1 MESERKGKKIV
12 RNDRQGYTPMHVFGA
27 VWVKWG
33 KARGKA
39 MGKVSAPSPPSTPLP
54 ARHRIHPTHF
64 SIYLDLKKCYN

>member
-39 MGKVSAPSPPSTPLP
+39 RGKVIAPSPPLDPPPRP
-54 ARHRIHPTHF
+54 APYPPDTFFYI
-64 SIYLDLKKCYN
+64 S

>member
-39 MGKVSAPSPPSTPLP
+39 MGKVGKCPPPPPRPPSPPGTVST
-54 ARHRIHPTHF
+54 RHIF
-64 SIYLDLKKCYN
+64 LYILI

>member
-1 MESERKGKKIV
+1 MESERKGKKKV

-39 MGKVSAPSPPSTPLP
+39 RGKVSAPPPPLDPPPRPAPVST
-54 ARHRIHPTHF
+54 RHIF
-64 SIYLDLKKCYN
+64 LYIFI

>member
-39 MGKVSAPSPPSTPLP
+39 MGKVSAPSPSTPLP
-54 ARHRIHPTHF
+54 ARHPYPPDPHF